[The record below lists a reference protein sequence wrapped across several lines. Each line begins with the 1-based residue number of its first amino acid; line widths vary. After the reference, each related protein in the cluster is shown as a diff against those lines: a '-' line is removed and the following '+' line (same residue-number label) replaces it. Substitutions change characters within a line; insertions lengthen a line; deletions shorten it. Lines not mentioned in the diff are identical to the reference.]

1 MKLLNEERNY
11 RYLFLSALTN
21 GIGARFSQVGVYAL
35 IYLLTESGLILGSLM
50 AVRIL
55 PTIIFAPISGMLA
68 DRYDK
73 ARILYYTDLLR
84 TPFAI
89 LPLFAMT
96 SDSIWLLYISS
107 FVLAVGEAIYQPA
120 RYSFIPDIV
129 KRKNLLAV
137 NGLEQNV
144 IGLTLV
150 IGSLLGGV
158 ISFLTSVYVL
168 FVIHAICLGVAALFV
183 KRLIGIQVKQSDTD
197 RGHVAFRET
206 GMLILQVPL
215 LRVFLMVMLLMPI
228 ANGVDNVIFNLIAL
242 DVFEQGD
249 LGVGLIYA
257 SLGAGLM
264 LSSVVMKRLKGSFIL
279 LGVLMIM
286 FEGGGHLVLSQ
297 SQSFWQA
304 LIFATIIAMT
314 AGVSNIC
321 FDTVLMKVLPAGK
334 RGTLFGTLSMVQNG
348 SMGLSMVGAGFLLEW
363 FSPLHA
369 SVIVGSTYI
378 GFALLFFIAFKMVNF
393 RWSVRRLRKES
404 VAG

>member
-1 MKLLNEERNY
+1 MLSEERHY

-21 GIGARFSQVGVYAL
+21 GVGARFSQVGVYAL
-35 IYLLTESGLILGSLM
+35 IYLLTESGLVLGSLM

-73 ARILYYTDLLR
+73 AQILYYTDLLR
-84 TPFAI
+84 TPFAV

-96 SDSIWLLYISS
+96 SDSIWLLYVSS

-168 FVIHAICLGVAALFV
+168 FMIHAVCLVIAALFV
-183 KRLIGIQVKQSDTD
+183 KRLIGIRSEQSDTD

-264 LSSVVMKRLKGSFIL
+264 LSSVVMKRLKGSYIL

-286 FEGGGHLVLSQ
+286 FEGAGHLVLSQ

-304 LIFATIIAMT
+304 LIFAKMIAMT
-314 AGVSNIC
+314 GGVSNIC
-321 FDTVLMKVLPAGK
+321 FDTVLMKVLPAEK

-348 SMGLSMVGAGFLLEW
+348 SMGVSMVGAGFLVEW
-363 FSPLHA
+363 FSPLQS
-369 SVIVGSTYI
+369 SVIVGTAYI
-378 GFALLFFIAFKMVNF
+378 GFALLFFITFKMVNF
-393 RWSVRRLRKES
+393 RWSVSRLRRGRH